1 MKRTLAVALSTLALA
16 ASGAQAQTLLQP
28 QPSFIDHI
36 PLVAEEQNASGGG
49 TMAASTRQGMPQP
62 SFVDYVPLEADAS
75 ARHSG
80 ERMARHAFPAPSF
93 VDYPDVGA
101 TDPLERRVEYVEAG
115 TR

>member
-1 MKRTLAVALSTLALA
+1 MKRTIAVALSTLALA

-36 PLVAEEQNASGGG
+36 PLVAEEQNASSGGA
-49 TMAASTRQGMPQP
+49 MASSTHQGMPQP

-75 ARHSG
+75 AGHSG
-80 ERMARHAFPAPSF
+80 RMARHTFPAPSF